1 MHTDM
6 HKAPLV
12 LLPGLLCDDAVWAAQ
27 VEGLSHRADSVV
39 VDYGLR
45 NSLPDMARHVVA
57 SVPFASFSLAGH
69 SMGGRVALEVARLA
83 PQRVRRLALLDT
95 GYEPLAIGAAGEQ
108 EAAKR
113 YALLERAHRQGMRDM
128 ATSWAAG
135 MVHPDQLHTPLFER
149 ILDMVA
155 RRSFAQFDAQIA
167 ALLSRPD
174 AEPVLRRM
182 ACPTWL
188 ICGRQDAW
196 SPFERHEIMF
206 GMLPSHLD
214 RHGNQL
220 NRLVAIEHCGHM
232 STMERAD
239 EVTALLESWLNTAGG

>member
-1 MHTDM
+1 M
-6 HKAPLV
+6 KEALV
-12 LLPGLLCDDAVWAAQ
+12 LLPGLLCDDTVWTAQ
-27 VEGLSHRADSVV
+27 IEGLAHCADVVV

-45 NSLPDMARHVVA
+45 NSLPDMARHVIA

-69 SMGGRVALEVARLA
+69 SMGGRVAMEVARLA

-95 GYEPLAIGAAGEQ
+95 GFEPLASGEAGKQ

-113 YALLERAHRQGMRDM
+113 YALLARAHKDGMREM
-128 ATSWAAG
+128 AKDWAAG
-135 MVHPDQLHTPLFER
+135 MVHPDQLATPLFDAV
-149 ILDMVA
+149 LDMVA
-155 RRSFAQFDAQIA
+155 RRTVEQFDAQIT
-167 ALLSRPD
+167 ALLARPD

-206 GMLPSHLD
+206 DMLPSHLD
-214 RHGNQL
+214 KHGKQL
-220 NRLVAIEHCGHM
+220 NRLNGIEDCGHM
-232 STMERAD
+232 STMEKPD
-239 EVTALLESWLNTAGG
+239 EITALLADWIKET